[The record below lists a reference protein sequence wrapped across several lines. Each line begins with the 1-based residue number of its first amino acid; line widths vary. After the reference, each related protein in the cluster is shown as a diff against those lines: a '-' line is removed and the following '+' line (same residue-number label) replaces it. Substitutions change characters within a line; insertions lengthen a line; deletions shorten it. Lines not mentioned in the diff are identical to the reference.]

1 MPRQR
6 DPYWGALHPKQHRSS
21 RSAKAWPSVNTAA
34 LILGCCM
41 SLRQLLRCWGHINGF
56 GTKQKTKYPIQ
67 PRLGVY
73 SEDALRRYD
82 FVLDQLSKVCCGHLP

>member
-1 MPRQR
+1 VLCRQYSHEA
-6 DPYWGALHPKQHRSS
+6 PSQGV
-21 RSAKAWPSVNTAA
+21 KAT
-34 LILGCCM
+34 
-41 SLRQLLRCWGHINGF
+41 SLQRVLVPNKVYCVSFPQLLRCWGHINGF

-82 FVLDQLSKVCCGHLP
+82 FVLDQLSKVCCGLPV